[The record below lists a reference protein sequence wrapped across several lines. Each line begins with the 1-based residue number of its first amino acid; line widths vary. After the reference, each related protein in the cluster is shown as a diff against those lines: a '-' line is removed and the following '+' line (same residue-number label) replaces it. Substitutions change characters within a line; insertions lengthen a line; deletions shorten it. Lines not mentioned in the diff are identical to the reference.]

1 MSEINDTVQ
10 PGNEMNPELE
20 AMDQRAGPDTSTD
33 SLQTDPETGQDER
46 IPIEGPSDPNDSE
59 AATQTELAEPKPKRR
74 RKKTAPA
81 ETQSDAETTA
91 EAARTADDA
100 EEAENTGT
108 AEVELKEPSTY
119 QNAMISY
126 CIFDKVYWRKGIAT
140 EALRMFLAEIVEKF
154 GLKSV
159 GAFTYSANE
168 SSIKVLL
175 KNGFIDAETFVE
187 DGIES
192 KYFQRIR

>member
-20 AMDQRAGPDTSTD
+20 AMDQRAGPETSAD

-81 ETQSDAETTA
+81 ETQSDTEASA
-91 EAARTADDA
+91 EAAGTADDV
-100 EEAENTGT
+100 EEAESAGA
-108 AEVELKEPSTY
+108 AEVEPREPSTY
-119 QNAMISY
+119 Q
-126 CIFDKVYWRKGIAT
+126 K
-140 EALRMFLAEIVEKF
+140 LRSFIKPNERVLAIDGRRTVETAADRSKSDLLDMLES
-154 GLKSV
+154 LKSKRILS
-159 GAFTYSANE
+159 GTFTGLE
-168 SSIKVLL
+168 EQGSSGRNMAVI
-175 KNGFIDAETFVE
+175 
-187 DGIES
+187 
-192 KYFQRIR
+192 

>member
-20 AMDQRAGPDTSTD
+20 AMDQRTGPETSAD

-59 AATQTELAEPKPKRR
+59 AATQTELAESKPNRR

-81 ETQSDAETTA
+81 ETQSDTEASA
-91 EAARTADDA
+91 EAAGTADDA

-119 QNAMISY
+119 QKLRSFIKPNER
-126 CIFDKVYWRKGIAT
+126 VLGIDGRRT
-140 EALRMFLAEIVEKF
+140 VETAADRSKSDLLDMLES
-154 GLKSV
+154 LKSKRILS
-159 GAFTYSANE
+159 GTFTGLE
-168 SSIKVLL
+168 EQGSSGQHGSHLPWKHQSRHSC
-175 KNGFIDAETFVE
+175 A
-187 DGIES
+187 
-192 KYFQRIR
+192 

>member
-20 AMDQRAGPDTSTD
+20 AMDQRAGPETSAD

-46 IPIEGPSDPNDSE
+46 IQIEGPADIEEPE
-59 AATQTELAEPKPKRR
+59 ASLQTEAEEPKPKRR

-81 ETQSDAETTA
+81 ETQSDTEASA

-108 AEVELKEPSTY
+108 AEDIFSTDLHGSHTHHHY
-119 QNAMISY
+119 RLNVQQ
-126 CIFDKVYWRKGIAT
+126 D
-140 EALRMFLAEIVEKF
+140 LH
-154 GLKSV
+154 
-159 GAFTYSANE
+159 
-168 SSIKVLL
+168 
-175 KNGFIDAETFVE
+175 
-187 DGIES
+187 
-192 KYFQRIR
+192 